1 MTLES
6 LINNWN
12 NKTNIL
18 YADETLKTKVD
29 LNEIKSKFNCTRSI
43 LVGPEGGFSK
53 SEINFL
59 KSKNFVIPISF
70 GSRVLRCDSYSGC
83 IKLLAFFE
91 LLINTY

>member
-12 NKTNIL
+12 NKANIL

-43 LVGPEGGFSK
+43 LVGLRKGFRK
-53 SEINFL
+53 VRLIL
-59 KSKNFVIPISF
+59 KSKIFVIPISF
-70 GSRVLRCDSYSGC
+70 GSRVLRSIAIVVALSYWH
-83 IKLLAFFE
+83 F
-91 LLINTY
+91 